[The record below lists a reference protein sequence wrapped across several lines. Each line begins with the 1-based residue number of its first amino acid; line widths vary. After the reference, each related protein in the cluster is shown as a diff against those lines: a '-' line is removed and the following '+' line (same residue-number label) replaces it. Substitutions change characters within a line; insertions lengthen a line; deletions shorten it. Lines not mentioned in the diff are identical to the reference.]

1 MDIEIKDG
9 GTYRIYPIRLQGVA
23 LNAYGSSATTSGQ
36 NVCLYKDTPSD
47 TMQDWII
54 RAVDLDEG
62 SYQIHSANNTDFV
75 LDRSNGA
82 LRTSRNNNAHLCKLR
97 GTNLND
103 SEVMITTPAG
113 DSQGHV
119 FIKLKA
125 AINGQVLYL
134 TSTNYSSSDS
144 TPSSI
149 TSSMALDT
157 NGNVYWA
164 PKSSATRA
172 YQYWCLEKQGDSGET
187 PTPEPTGEVTVTN
200 MPANVYTDD
209 TEKFHP
215 KSGMRNGTWAAN
227 GGADIEQKMRNYYHT
242 VYKVNPVSNSQY
254 LYNFYGAKV
263 SGTKKYH
270 LGVHICHGQGSPVY
284 SAHSGEV
291 IYIRPE
297 NGQVAIYDG
306 TYTYHYLHMTDIKV
320 NLNDPVVAG
329 ETNIGLEGK
338 EGWATGSHV
347 HLEIYKGEHAS
358 AAQDAVLINQNIPTV
373 CPYDLI

>member
-1 MDIEIKDG
+1 MAIEIKDG

-62 SYQIHSANNTDFV
+62 SYQIHSANNTEFV
-75 LDRSNGA
+75 LDRSNGV
-82 LRTSRNNNAHLCKLR
+82 LRTSRNNNAHLCALS
-97 GTNLND
+97 GTDLND

-149 TSSMALDT
+149 TSSMALNT

-164 PKSSATRA
+164 PQSSATRA
-172 YQYWCLEKQGDSGET
+172 YQYWRLEKQGDSGET
-187 PTPEPTGEVTVTN
+187 PTPDSTGEVTVTN

-215 KSGMRNGTWAAN
+215 KSGMKNGTWAAN
-227 GGADIEQKMRNYYHT
+227 GGADIERKMKNYYHT
-242 VYKVNPVSNSQY
+242 VYKANPASNKQY
-254 LYNFYGAKV
+254 LYNLYGARLI
-263 SGTKKYH
+263 GYNTYH
-270 LGVHICHGQGSPVY
+270 LGVDICHGQGSPIY

-291 IYIRPE
+291 IYINVE
-297 NGQVAIYDG
+297 KGQVAIYDG
-306 TYTYHYLHMTDIKV
+306 EYTYYYLHMTDINV
-320 NLNDPVVAG
+320 RLNETVTAG
-329 ETNIGLEGK
+329 VTNIGK
-338 EGWATGSHV
+338 EGDKGWADGFHL
-347 HLEIYKGEHAS
+347 HLEIFKGRHDS
-358 AAQDAVLINQNIPTV
+358 GAVNPVLVNQNIPTV
-373 CPYDLI
+373 CPYNLI